1 MGILLGFPLAGH
13 FDLLGSESLFG
24 TSQDPPMYAHTS
36 FSQGRFH
43 QRGQWVEYQLEYQL
57 APLPLDFQGAFLHVC
72 GWRSPALNMRTMWA
86 EPSFL
91 LLRSTL
97 FVLECQCTDNS
108 RLLLAPEVHL
118 SPASSSGLLQI
129 ALVRSPSCVRLYV
142 TQCTAAQQASLS
154 AAVSQSLLKLVSLSH
169 WSHPAISSSAARF
182 RPQSF
187 LALRSF
193 PMSWLFTSCGQS
205 TGASAS
211 AQSFQWIFR
220 IDFL

>member
-13 FDLLGSESLFG
+13 FDLLGSDSLFG
-24 TSQDPPMYAHTS
+24 KSQDPPMYAHTS

-129 ALVRSPSCVRLYV
+129 AVVRSPSCVRLYV
-142 TQCTAAQQASLS
+142 TQCTAVHPS
-154 AAVSQSLLKLVSLSH
+154 SH
-169 WSHPAISSSAARF
+169 LILCCPLPPSVFPCIKVFSSE
-182 RPQSF
+182 
-187 LALRSF
+187 LALHIMWPKYWSF
-193 PMSWLFTSCGQS
+193 SFS
-205 TGASAS
+205 TVLPVNI
-211 AQSFQWIFR
+211 QN
-220 IDFL
+220 